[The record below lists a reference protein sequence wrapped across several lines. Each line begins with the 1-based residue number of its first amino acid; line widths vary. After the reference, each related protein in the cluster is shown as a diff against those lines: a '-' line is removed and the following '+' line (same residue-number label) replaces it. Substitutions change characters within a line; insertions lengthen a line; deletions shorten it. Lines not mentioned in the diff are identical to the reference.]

1 MGSKGLPCTEPSAAL
16 NADVLAVIGG
26 ALHLC
31 GGSDGLQLFEDH
43 PIVCSERWRNP
54 RIMCR
59 EKGAQGV
66 RDLDGL
72 FQTQAHHGN
81 RRVDAYL
88 TPKAS
93 IIFEVQMPGASSDGS
108 GLAREDH
115 SQQVERLS
123 SEARSKQGVQ
133 S

>member
-1 MGSKGLPCTEPSAAL
+1 MGSKGLPSAEPSAAL

-31 GGSDGLQLFEDH
+31 GGSDGLQLFEDQ
-43 PIVCSERWRNP
+43 PFVCSERWRNP

-66 RDLDGL
+66 RDLDGP
-72 FQTQAHHGN
+72 FQSQTHHGN

-88 TPKAS
+88 IPKAS
-93 IIFEVQMPGASSDGS
+93 IIFEVQMPGAASNGS

-115 SQQVERLS
+115 TQQVERLS
-123 SEARSKQGVQ
+123 SEARSKQGIQ